1 MYRGWI
7 NPATVTPG
15 HLVLS
20 KPCAGGKLSR
30 ESSPSRID
38 PIEHVVTKGD
48 LMSLDLDHIRP
59 LFPALDVHDQGRR
72 RTYLD
77 NPAGTQVP
85 RQVIDRTLHALVHC
99 NANMGGN
106 FTTSR
111 EATELSQ
118 MAHVAMADF
127 YNANSAREVIFGAN
141 STSLTFAVTR
151 AIAHLFEPGD
161 EIIVT
166 RMEHDANASPWRI
179 LAEERGLVIKRLN
192 FDRSTYQLD
201 LSELDELITERT
213 RFAAI
218 NYASNVLGTINDVR
232 EICRRVHAAGGLTYV
247 DAVQY
252 APHGPIDV
260 QSLGCD
266 FLVASAYK
274 FYGPHQGVLWG
285 REDLLERLHPYKLRV
300 ASNDLPGRF
309 ETGTQSLEGQ
319 AGTIGA
325 IDYLE
330 WIGKTM
336 GAEFVQEGSNL
347 SQRTI
352 NVHAALRAM
361 AAYEETLSARL
372 ITGFGGFDGVIVHGI
387 TDPAQF
393 AKRVPTVSISKP
405 GMQPAAMAAAL
416 DEVGI
421 FVWDGHSYAIDVI
434 EWLGLADQGGVVRFG
449 PTHYNTID
457 EIDFALNAVSDFLV
471 RPSRQPTS

>member
-1 MYRGWI
+1 
-7 NPATVTPG
+7 
-15 HLVLS
+15 
-20 KPCAGGKLSR
+20 
-30 ESSPSRID
+30 
-38 PIEHVVTKGD
+38 
-48 LMSLDLDHIRP
+48 MSLDLDHIRP
-59 LFPALDVHDQGRR
+59 LFPALDVHDHGRR

-85 RQVIDRTLHALVHC
+85 RQVIDRMLHALVHC

-106 FTTSR
+106 FTTTR
-111 EATELSQ
+111 EATELSH
-118 MAHVAMADF
+118 MAHVAMADM
-127 YNANSAREVIFGAN
+127 YNANSDREIVFGPN
-141 STSLTFAVTR
+141 STSLTFVITR
-151 AIAHLFEPGD
+151 AIAHLFEEGD

-179 LAEERGLVIKRLN
+179 LAEERGLVIKRLD

-201 LSELDELITERT
+201 LGQLDELITPRT

-232 EICRRVHAAGGLTYV
+232 EICRRVKAVGGLTYV

-260 QSLGCD
+260 QELGCD

-274 FYGPHQGVLWG
+274 FYGPHQGVLWA
-285 REDLLERLHPYKLRV
+285 REELLERLHPYKLRV

-319 AGTIGA
+319 AGTLGA
-325 IDYLE
+325 VDYLE

-336 GAEFVQEGSNL
+336 GTEFVNAVTGASE
-347 SQRTI
+347 RTLH
-352 NVHAALRAM
+352 VHAGLRAM
-361 AAYEETLSARL
+361 AAYEETLSTRL
-372 ITGFGGFDGVIVHGI
+372 IEGFLGMEGVIVHGI
-387 TDPAQF
+387 TDPVQF

-405 GMQPAAMAAAL
+405 GMQPAAMATAL
-416 DEVGI
+416 DEAGI

-434 EWLGLADQGGVVRFG
+434 EWLGLAERGGVVRFG
-449 PTHYNTID
+449 PTHYNTIE
-457 EIDFALNAVSDFLV
+457 EIDFALNAVSDFLG
-471 RPSRQPTS
+471 RR

>member
-1 MYRGWI
+1 
-7 NPATVTPG
+7 
-15 HLVLS
+15 
-20 KPCAGGKLSR
+20 
-30 ESSPSRID
+30 
-38 PIEHVVTKGD
+38 
-48 LMSLDLDHIRP
+48 MSLDLDHIRP
-59 LFPALDVHDQGRR
+59 LFPALDVHDHGRR

-85 RQVIDRTLHALVHC
+85 RQVIDRMLHALVHC

-106 FTTSR
+106 FTTTR
-111 EATELSQ
+111 EATELSHL
-118 MAHVAMADF
+118 AHVAMADF
-127 YNANSAREVIFGAN
+127 YNANSDREIVFGPN
-141 STSLTFAVTR
+141 STSLTFVITR
-151 AIAHLFEPGD
+151 AIAHLFEAGD

-179 LAEERGLVIKRLN
+179 LAEERGLVIKRLD
-192 FDRSTYQLD
+192 FDRDTYQLD
-201 LSELDELITERT
+201 LGQLDELITPRT

-232 EICRRVHAAGGLTYV
+232 EICRRIRAAGGLTYI

-260 QSLGCD
+260 QDIGCD

-274 FYGPHQGVLWG
+274 FYGPHQGVLWA
-285 REDLLERLHPYKLRV
+285 REELLERLHPYKLRV

-325 IDYLE
+325 VEYLE
-330 WIGKTM
+330 WVGKTM
-336 GAEFVQEGSNL
+336 GTEFHGANPN
-347 SQRTI
+347 QRTDH
-352 NVHAALRAM
+352 VHAGLRAM
-361 AAYEETLSARL
+361 AAYEETLSTRL
-372 ITGFGGFDGVIVHGI
+372 INGFLDLDGVVVHGI

-416 DEVGI
+416 DEKGI

-434 EWLGLADQGGVVRFG
+434 EWLGLADKGGVVRFG
-449 PTHYNTID
+449 PTHYNTIE
-457 EIDFALNAVSDFLV
+457 EIDFALAAVAEYLG
-471 RPSRQPTS
+471 